1 MVNKAVAAL
10 RKLLAMPLIRPDQ
23 RDAINNT
30 HLTLG
35 YIYYE
40 LGYYAEAVAHFRR
53 INPEHETFPQ
63 ALLASSWA
71 AIKQN
76 DFQTAVITLNELNK
90 NYDET
95 EYGEEAHFLLGQ
107 CYLQM
112 GFYDFAFKEYDYISV
127 RYPAANNIAERVVE
141 VQAGLRQQEQMM
153 EKLKV
158 QLLVLESKL
167 LTTINLNGKTV
178 PKYIK
183 DELGR
188 LTRSQGELIENIMA
202 ERKLFEEA
210 SQNIEL
216 MQKEMERKE
225 SRRHWH
231 AYAEYGKARALF
243 LKGMPK

>member
-1 MVNKAVAAL
+1 MTL
-10 RKLLAMPLIRPDQ
+10 RKLLSLPIIRPEQ
-23 RDAINNT
+23 REVINNT

-40 LGYYAEAVAHFRR
+40 LGYYPEASAHFRR
-53 INPEHETFPQ
+53 ISPEHEIYPQ
-63 ALLASSWA
+63 ALMASSWA

-76 DFQTAVITLNELNK
+76 DYQTAVITLNELNK

-95 EYGEEAHFLLGQ
+95 EFGEEAHFLLGQ

-112 GFYDFAFKEYDYISV
+112 GFHDFAFKEYDYISV
-127 RYPAANNIAERVVE
+127 KYPEENNVAERILQ
-141 VQAGLRQQEQMM
+141 VQVGLREQEQMM

-167 LTTINLNGKTV
+167 LNTISLDGKAV

-183 DELGR
+183 DEHDR
-188 LTRSQGELIENIMA
+188 LARLHDQLFESIVA
-202 ERKLFEEA
+202 ERKLFEEV

-216 MQKEMERKE
+216 MHKEIERRE

>member
-1 MVNKAVAAL
+1 MVNKAVTAL
-10 RKLLAMPLIRPDQ
+10 RKLLTLPLIRPEQ
-23 RDAINNT
+23 RDVVNNT
-30 HLTLG
+30 NLTLG

-40 LGYYAEAVAHFRR
+40 LGYYPEALTHFRR
-53 INPEHETFPQ
+53 VNPEHETFPQ
-63 ALLASSWA
+63 ALLANSWA

-76 DFQTAVITLNELNK
+76 DFQTAVITLNELIK
-90 NYDET
+90 NYDEAQ
-95 EYGEEAHFLLGQ
+95 YGEEGHFLLGQ

-112 GFYDFAFKEYDYISV
+112 GLYDFAFKEYDFISQ
-127 RYPAANNIAERVVE
+127 RYPEASNIAERVSE
-141 VQAGLRQQEQMM
+141 LQIGLREQEQLM

-167 LTTINLNGKTV
+167 LTKINLDKTV

-183 DELGR
+183 EEHDR
-188 LTRSQGELIENIMA
+188 LSRQQDQLIENIVT

-216 MQKEMERKE
+216 MQQELERKE
-225 SRRHWH
+225 SRKHWH

>member
-1 MVNKAVAAL
+1 VAAF
-10 RKLLAMPLIRPDQ
+10 RKLLSMPLIRPEQ
-23 RDAINNT
+23 REIINNT

-40 LGYYAEAVAHFRR
+40 LGYYTESVTHFRR
-53 INPEHETFPQ
+53 ISPDHEAFPQ
-63 ALLASSWA
+63 ALLAGSWA

-76 DFQTAVITLNELNK
+76 DYQTAVMTLNELNK
-90 NYDET
+90 NHEAT

-112 GFYDFAFKEYDYISV
+112 GFYDFAFKEYDYISAK
-127 RYPAANNIAERVVE
+127 YPEANNVGERVVE
-141 VQAGLRQQEQMM
+141 VQAGLRLQEQMM
-153 EKLKV
+153 EKLKI

-167 LTTINLNGKTV
+167 LTTINLDGKTV

-183 DELGR
+183 EEFGR
-188 LTRSQGELIENIMA
+188 LTRSQEQLLENIVT

-210 SQNIEL
+210 SQSIEL
-216 MQKEMERKE
+216 MQQEIERKE

>member
-1 MVNKAVAAL
+1 MVNKAVTAL
-10 RKLLAMPLIRPDQ
+10 RKLLTLPLIRPEQ
-23 RDAINNT
+23 RDVINNT
-30 HLTLG
+30 HLSLG

-40 LGYYAEAVAHFRR
+40 LGYYPEAMAHFRR
-53 INPEHETFPQ
+53 INPEHEAFPH

-76 DFQTAVITLNELNK
+76 DFQTAVITLNELIK
-90 NYDET
+90 NYDEG
-95 EYGEEAHFLLGQ
+95 EFGEEARFLLGQ

-112 GFYDFAFKEYDYISV
+112 NFYDFAFKEYDYISQ
-127 RYPAANNIAERVVE
+127 RYPEANNVAERVVE
-141 VQAGLRQQEQMM
+141 VQMGLRAQEQEM

-167 LTTINLNGKTV
+167 LTSINLDKTV

-183 DELGR
+183 EEHQR
-188 LTRSQGELIENIMA
+188 LSQQQDQLIESIVA
-202 ERKLFEEA
+202 ERKIFEEA
-210 SQNIEL
+210 SQNIEI

-225 SRRHWH
+225 SRKHWH

>member
-1 MVNKAVAAL
+1 MVNKAVVAL
-10 RKLLAMPLIRPDQ
+10 RKLLSLPLIRPEQ
-23 RDAINNT
+23 REVINNA
-30 HLTLG
+30 HLSLG

-40 LGYYAEAVAHFRR
+40 LGYYPEALAHFRR
-53 INPEHETFPQ
+53 VSPEHDVFPQ

-76 DFQTAVITLNELNK
+76 DYQAAVVTLNELNK
-90 NYDET
+90 NYDQA

-112 GFYDFAFKEYDYISV
+112 GFYDFAFKEYHYISV
-127 RYPAANNIAERVVE
+127 RYPEANNGADSLAA
-141 VQAGLRQQEQMM
+141 VQTGLREQEQMM

-167 LTTINLNGKTV
+167 LNTITLDGKTI

-183 DELGR
+183 DEHNR
-188 LTRSQGELIENIMA
+188 LERQQDQLIEKIVS
-202 ERKLFEEA
+202 ERKLFEEV
-210 SQNIEL
+210 SQNIDF

>member
-1 MVNKAVAAL
+1 MVNKAVVAL
-10 RKLLAMPLIRPDQ
+10 RKLLSLPLIRPEQ
-23 RDAINNT
+23 RDVINNT

-40 LGYYAEAVAHFRR
+40 LGYYPESAAHFRR
-53 INPEHETFPQ
+53 LGPEDELYPQ
-63 ALLASSWA
+63 SLLAGSWA

-76 DFQTAVITLNELNK
+76 DYRTAVITLNALNK
-90 NYDET
+90 NYAES
-95 EYGEEAHFLLGQ
+95 EYAEEAHFLLGQ

-112 GFYDFAFKEYDYISV
+112 GFHDFAFKEFDYISA
-127 RYPAANNIAERVVE
+127 RYPETNSVAERVVE
-141 VQAGLRQQEQMM
+141 VQAGLRQQEQLM

-167 LTTINLNGKTV
+167 LTTINLDGKTV

-183 DELGR
+183 EELDQ
-188 LTRSQGELIENIMA
+188 LTHSQNHLIENIVA
-202 ERKLFEEA
+202 KHKLFEEA
-210 SQNIEL
+210 SQYIEL

>member
-10 RKLLAMPLIRPDQ
+10 RKLLTLPLIRPEQ
-23 RDAINNT
+23 RDVINNT
-30 HLTLG
+30 HLSLG

-40 LGYYAEAVAHFRR
+40 LGYYPEAMAHFRR
-53 INPEHETFPQ
+53 INSDHEAFPH

-76 DFQTAVITLNELNK
+76 DFQTAVITLNELIK
-90 NYDET
+90 NYDEG
-95 EYGEEAHFLLGQ
+95 EFGEEARFLLGQ

-112 GFYDFAFKEYDYISV
+112 GFYDFAFKEYDYISQ
-127 RYPAANNIAERVVE
+127 RYPEANNIVERVVE
-141 VQAGLRQQEQMM
+141 LQVGLREQEQAM
-153 EKLKV
+153 EKLKI
-158 QLLVLESKL
+158 QLLMLEAKL
-167 LTTINLNGKTV
+167 LTKINLDKAV

-183 DELGR
+183 DEHNR
-188 LTRSQGELIENIMA
+188 LSRQQDQLIENIVT

-210 SQNIEL
+210 SNNIEL
-216 MQKEMERKE
+216 MQKEIERKE
-225 SRRHWH
+225 SRKHWH

>member
-10 RKLLAMPLIRPDQ
+10 RKLLTLPLIRPEQ
-23 RDAINNT
+23 REVINNT

-40 LGYYAEAVAHFRR
+40 LGYYPEAIAHFRR
-53 INPEHETFPQ
+53 LGSDHETFPQ

-76 DFQTAVITLNELNK
+76 DYQTAVISLNVLIK
-90 NYDET
+90 NYDEA
-95 EYGEEAHFLLGQ
+95 EYGEEGHFLLGQ

-112 GFYDFAFKEYDYISV
+112 GLYDFAFKEYDYISQK
-127 RYPAANNIAERVVE
+127 YPAANNVAERVVE
-141 VQAGLRQQEQMM
+141 VQMGLREQEQGM

-167 LTTINLNGKTV
+167 LTTINLDKTV

-183 DELGR
+183 EEHER
-188 LTRSQGELIENIMA
+188 LSRQQDQLIESIVA

-210 SQNIEL
+210 SHNIEL

-225 SRRHWH
+225 SRKHWH